1 LQLRRNDIKS
11 GEGEK
16 PFKKKTEQVTNEN
29 CNHNH
34 HVCIFSHDACSFPL
48 GNAVIP
54 LFRFLLSKN
63 RDYMLLHI
71 MICQVVLI
79 EHHQLM
85 GAGGW
90 ENVSGRVLRKVGCDF
105 VRSSLWQKETLNFR
119 SLSNFM
125 NDSSPPWGSL
135 REAPNQTLK
144 TPSSTKLADWRHHL
158 TYDPAAAQRK
168 ALQLIQ
174 FSGKDNDDREA
185 RP

>member
-1 LQLRRNDIKS
+1 LYADLISPRISFATHPPYFGIPFDNLFCSFGGKTLNRAK
-11 GEGEK
+11 GEK

-85 GAGGW
+85 GAGG
-90 ENVSGRVLRKVGCDF
+90 
-105 VRSSLWQKETLNFR
+105 
-119 SLSNFM
+119 
-125 NDSSPPWGSL
+125 
-135 REAPNQTLK
+135 
-144 TPSSTKLADWRHHL
+144 
-158 TYDPAAAQRK
+158 
-168 ALQLIQ
+168 
-174 FSGKDNDDREA
+174 
-185 RP
+185 